1 MRGKEVQAQ
10 ARSTHLCLC
19 RYLEGNNGLQGSLPE
34 SWSALNL
41 VEL

>member
-1 MRGKEVQAQ
+1 MRGKEAQSQ
-10 ARSTHLCLC
+10 ARSTHLC